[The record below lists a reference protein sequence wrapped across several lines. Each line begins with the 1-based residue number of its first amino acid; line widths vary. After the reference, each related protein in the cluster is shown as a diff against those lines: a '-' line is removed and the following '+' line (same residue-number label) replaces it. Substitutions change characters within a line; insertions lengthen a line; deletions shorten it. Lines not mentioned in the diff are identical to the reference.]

1 MNQTQ
6 DDIEAEI
13 ADFLG
18 ETTVTGTEADW
29 RANVPPGTVLAE
41 GMVEGATV
49 QWLKGSSGVHARG
62 VPLPE
67 RTKVY
72 DTRTGVTS
80 MVPTAQLRY
89 QLGKRR
95 PDGSRVYSRT
105 LPEGI
110 TQPEP
115 IKDTCKICYVN
126 RGNKH
131 RNFYS
136 EDQLINHMTAFHTN
150 EWNAMERDRDI
161 RERREQGDRMERLV
175 LMFATALRP
184 DIAKT
189 LPAEVRE
196 QIEELQAT
204 QPRRGRR
211 AAE

>member
-18 ETTVTGTEADW
+18 ETTLTGGEADW
-29 RANVPPGTVLAE
+29 RADVPPGTVLAQ
-41 GMVEGATV
+41 GTIEGAPV
-49 QWLKGSSGVHARG
+49 QMIKGGSGVHARG

-72 DTRTGVTS
+72 DTRTGISS

-110 TQPEP
+110 EQPVP
-115 IKDTCKICYVN
+115 IKDTCKICYIN
-126 RGNKH
+126 RGNRH
-131 RNFYS
+131 RNFFS
-136 EDQLINHMTAFHTN
+136 EDQLINHMLAFHGN
-150 EWNAMERDRDI
+150 EWAAMERN
-161 RERREQGDRMERLV
+161 REIESRREDANRMERLMITM
-175 LMFATALRP
+175 LQAMNP
-184 DIAKT
+184 DAAKK
-189 LPAEVRE
+189 LPKEVRD
-196 QIEELQAT
+196 QISEMQ
-204 QPRRGRR
+204 QKV
-211 AAE
+211 AE